1 MEKVPPKKDVRRVA
15 VGDVVLTLL
24 SMTDPVATR
33 VLQMR

>member
-1 MEKVPPKKDVRRVA
+1 MEKVPPKKDVRRVT

-24 SMTDPVATR
+24 NMTDPVATR